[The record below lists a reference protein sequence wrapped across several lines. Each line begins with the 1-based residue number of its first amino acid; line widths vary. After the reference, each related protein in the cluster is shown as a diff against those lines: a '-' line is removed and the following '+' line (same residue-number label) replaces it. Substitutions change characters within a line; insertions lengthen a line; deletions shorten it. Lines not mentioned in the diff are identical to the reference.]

1 MVFHRYLLSE
11 EAVFNGV
18 APVPLDELGVHLL
31 VLGHT
36 FDAEHEV
43 LVVRYHV
50 VLGRLF
56 CRALVWRSSKLA
68 ALPYMPVLS
77 HSMGISLVKVST
89 SGIWT
94 PADTAQYGTIHHD
107 MLRYAY
113 DTM

>member
-1 MVFHRYLLSE
+1 MVPHRYLLSE
-11 EAVFNGV
+11 EAVFDGV

-56 CRALVWRSSKLA
+56 CLA
-68 ALPYMPVLS
+68 RMAEQQVGRLAIHAGALS

-107 MLRYAY
+107 M
-113 DTM
+113 